1 VTRPQEQSPS
11 ACELIPSSP
20 PRPRPSVWPTFAAI
34 VAYMTIN
41 YYKANQCVSFTLR
54 QQMAGSKRSGQPSR
68 RSHQGCGFGSSGREG
83 AAGQS
88 SSLLP
93 YHLLSFQPPDL
104 AGSEGVASE
113 LRRRSS

>member
-1 VTRPQEQSPS
+1 
-11 ACELIPSSP
+11 
-20 PRPRPSVWPTFAAI
+20 
-34 VAYMTIN
+34 MTIN

-68 RSHQGCGFGSSGREG
+68 RSHLGCGFGSSGREG